1 MENDDQGDPPTPEDE
16 EGGDSAAAGEVDGV
30 DAERGRDVFEGV
42 YGHDGAKT
50 VVSAALRGGDT
61 HVLFEGPPGSGKSAL
76 LLALESNVPGV
87 MYRDGDQITAAK
99 LRDVL
104 KSDPPILLIDE
115 IDALDNDAYDVL
127 STPMEHGRLV
137 RDSARESY
145 DVDVGTQVIA
155 ACNHREELPEH
166 IQSRFRVLAFE
177 PYDENEYIEVCAKML
192 SNEIDWV
199 ESESQARSVAKKVK
213 EVTGQA
219 DPREARDTAQM
230 ATSFEEIDELA
241 RALHEPDADIDAGP
255 LRPEDIARAVPE
267 VGKER
272 LRETLAEEMVRHS
285 RERADGGD
293 GDEPDPE
300 EVGSPASN
308 PGEKPGKHTSP
319 AARPDGS
326 GRDGVDE
333 AIEDDIESVVEDA
346 VT

>member
-1 MENDDQGDPPTPEDE
+1 MGDDDQGESPTPPD
-16 EGGDSAAAGEVDGV
+16 GGDSAAADDVAGV
-30 DAERGRDVFEGV
+30 DDDRVRDVFEGV

-50 VVSAALRGGDT
+50 VVSAALRSGDT
-61 HVLFEGPPGSGKSAL
+61 HILFEGPPGSGKSAL

-104 KSDPPILLIDE
+104 KSDPPILLLDE

-145 DVDVGTQVIA
+145 DVDVGTQVIG
-155 ACNHREELPEH
+155 ACNRREDLPEH

-177 PYDENEYIEVCAKML
+177 PYDEDEYIEVCAKML
-192 SNEIDWV
+192 TSEVDWV
-199 ESESQARSVAKKVK
+199 ESEPQARSVAKKVK

-230 ATSFEEIDELA
+230 ATSFDEIDELS
-241 RALHEPDADIDAGP
+241 RALHDPDADIDAGP
-255 LRPEDIARAVPE
+255 LRPEEVARAVPA
-267 VGKER
+267 VGRQR
-272 LRETLAEEMVRHS
+272 LRETLADEMVRHS

-293 GDEPDPE
+293 GDDPGSE
-300 EVGSPASN
+300 EARSPASN
-308 PGEKPGKHTSP
+308 PGEKPGKHTSA

-333 AIEDDIESVVEDA
+333 AIEEDIESVVEDA
-346 VT
+346 VS